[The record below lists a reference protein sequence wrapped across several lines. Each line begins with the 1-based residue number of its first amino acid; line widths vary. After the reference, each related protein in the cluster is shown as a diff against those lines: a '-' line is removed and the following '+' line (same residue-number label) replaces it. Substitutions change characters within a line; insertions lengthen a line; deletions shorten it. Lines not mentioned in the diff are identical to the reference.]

1 MDKRALVALLS
12 LGIYITTTTAH
23 GSEVNSQVGAR
34 AEVSTAVSSDPAA
47 QTRGDSDSRRRR
59 SYTARVSWYKHG
71 RVTANGEK
79 FNPNALTVAHRTLP
93 FNTLVRLTNPE
104 THKSI
109 VVRVNDRG
117 PFVRGREFDLTI
129 GAARALGIIDEGVVK
144 LSVEYL
150 VK

>member
-12 LGIYITTTTAH
+12 LGIYFSISTAN
-23 GSEVNSQVGAR
+23 GSEVNSHVGAR
-34 AEVSTAVSSDPAA
+34 AEVSTAASLDPAA
-47 QTRGDSDSRRRR
+47 QTRGDSDSRRLRR
-59 SYTARVSWYKHG
+59 YTAIVTWYKHG

-104 THKSI
+104 THRSI

-117 PFVRGREFDLTI
+117 PFVRGRQFDLTI
-129 GAARALGIIDEGVVK
+129 GAARALGITDEGVVR
-144 LSVEYL
+144 LSVEHH
-150 VK
+150 